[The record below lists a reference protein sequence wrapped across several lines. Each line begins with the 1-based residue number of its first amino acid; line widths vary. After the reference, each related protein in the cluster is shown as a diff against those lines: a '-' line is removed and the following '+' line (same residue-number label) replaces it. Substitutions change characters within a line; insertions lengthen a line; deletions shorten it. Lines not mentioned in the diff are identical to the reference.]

1 MADIRFTY
9 NQSINGIKDARIKG
23 LTVEV
28 SAFIEE
34 SVQNGGKES
43 MIPKLFL
50 ERKSDKAVETVAIE
64 DSLGYMQPTVDG
76 DKPETDKTNQIG
88 SKSVSHVI
96 YTKEVM
102 LTRSMIDDANAKMDP
117 SIEIKARSIP
127 DSYFDT
133 RELVAQNS
141 FIKATDSSW
150 RFGKAKMDLTTY
162 DGKPLFAIDHEYGD
176 ETVGHAYGTQP
187 NYFYVEMAD
196 YNAGNIAELLATGA
210 AVIDQMKNANGVAQ
224 GFKADTIFVPSSLAT
239 TNLRQMVQRAIGSEF
254 FPGNSGATNDINTQH
269 NQWTICPLRFW
280 DAAEDEIIIMSQ
292 KAKDQMKSMFFNRV
306 ALDVDVYRDPGTRS
320 LHWNAYTRFSTVHVD
335 YKHCIRIK
343 INPKG
348 SKDGMH
354 KLEI

>member
-1 MADIRFTY
+1 MAEVKFTY
-9 NQSINGIKDARIKG
+9 NQSINGIKDARVKG
-23 LTVEV
+23 LTAEV
-28 SAFIEE
+28 SALIEE
-34 SVQNGGKES
+34 SVNNGGKDS

-50 ERKSDKAVETVAIE
+50 ERSSDKPVETVAIE

-76 DKPETDKTNQIG
+76 DKPESDKTNQIG
-88 SKSVSHVI
+88 TKSVSHVI
-96 YTKEVM
+96 YTKDVT
-102 LTRSMIDDANAKMDP
+102 LTRSMIDDARAKMDP
-117 SIEIKARSIP
+117 SIELKARSIP
-127 DSYFDT
+127 NSYFDT

-141 FIKATDSSW
+141 FIKATQGSW

-162 DGKPLFAIDHEYGD
+162 DGKALFATDHEYGD
-176 ETVGHAYGTQP
+176 PDVGHDHGTQS
-187 NYFYVEMAD
+187 NLFYVTMEN

-239 TNLRQMVQRAIGSEF
+239 TNLRQMVQRATGSEY
-254 FPGNSGATNDINTQH
+254 FPGTDYNDINTQH
-269 NQWTICPLRFW
+269 GQWTVCPLRYW

-292 KAKDQMKSMFFNRV
+292 DAKNRQMKSMFFNRV

-343 INPKG
+343 INPERTEG
-348 SKDGMH
+348 
-354 KLEI
+354 LTQLVI

>member
-1 MADIRFTY
+1 MADIRITY
-9 NQSINGIKDARIKG
+9 NQSINGIKNARVKG
-23 LTVEV
+23 LTAEV
-28 SAFIEE
+28 SALIEE

-50 ERKSDKAVETVAIE
+50 ERKSDNAVERVAIE
-64 DSLGYMQPTVDG
+64 DSLGLMEPTVDG
-76 DKPETDKTNQIG
+76 DKPNTDQTNQIG
-88 SKSVSHVI
+88 EKSVSHVI
-96 YTKEVM
+96 YTKEVT
-102 LTRSMIDDANAKMDP
+102 LTRSMIDDARATMNP

-150 RFGKAKMDLTTY
+150 RFGKAKIDLTTY
-162 DGKPLFAIDHEYGD
+162 DGKPLFATNHDFGD
-176 ETVGHAYGTQP
+176 EIVGHDHGTQS
-187 NYFYVEMAD
+187 NLFYVSMEN
-196 YNAGNIAELLATGA
+196 YNAGDIAELLATGA
-210 AVIDQMKNANGVAQ
+210 SVIDQMKNANGVAQ

-239 TNLRQMVQRAIGSEF
+239 THLRQMVQRATGSEY
-254 FPGNSGATNDINTQH
+254 FPGGSDNDINTQH

-292 KAKDQMKSMFFNRV
+292 KAKDQMKSMFYNRV

-343 INPKG
+343 INPK
-348 SKDGMH
+348 SEDG
-354 KLEI
+354 LTLLTI